1 MSATAAALL
10 LGATSL
16 PAQEPIRRS
25 WPAATSP
32 ISQPSQIKPRDAGI
46 ALVASALLPGAGQ
59 FYLKEE
65 RWVPFAAIEA
75 WAWISYANQKS
86 RGRSLEQ
93 RYRNL
98 AWDVARRVCG
108 CVRRDTAF
116 AYYEA
121 MKDFNESGR
130 FDIDEGIDGIQPD
143 TNQTAY
149 NGSQWQRAKELY
161 MGGQE
166 LPPGTAQHDS
176 AIAYYRRNAVPTN
189 YRWTWLDSPLEQDA
203 FGRLIEQSDD
213 ALRVSTRALG
223 LILANHV
230 VSAIDALV
238 AARLQAVR
246 GSSRE
251 FRIGSELEPIGDVF
265 RWKTTVRIPL
275 GNE

>member
-1 MSATAAALL
+1 MLS
-10 LGATSL
+10 
-16 PAQEPIRRS
+16 AQEAIRTS
-25 WPAATSP
+25 WPAA
-32 ISQPSQIKPRDAGI
+32 ISAIPQRPQISPRDAGI
-46 ALVASALLPGAGQ
+46 ALVASAVLPGAGQ

-65 RWVPFAAIEA
+65 RWVPFAAVEV

-116 AYYEA
+116 AYYEEMA
-121 MKDFNESGR
+121 SPLFDESGL
-130 FDIDEGIDGIQPD
+130 FDIDEGVAGIQPD
-143 TNQTAY
+143 TNLTAF
-149 NGSQWQRAKELY
+149 NGRQWQRAKELY
-161 MGGQE
+161 MGGQD
-166 LPPGTAQHDS
+166 LPPGTAEYDS
-176 AIAYYRRNAVPTN
+176 AIAYYRRTAVPSN
-189 YRWTWLDSPLEQDA
+189 YRWTWLESPLEQDA
-203 FGRLIEQSDD
+203 FRRLIEQSDD

-238 AARLQAVR
+238 AARFQAVR

-251 FRIGSELEPIGDVF
+251 FRIGSELEPFGDVF